1 MKRAVLLILG
11 VCFLTSI
18 TSQGFS
24 EKPLRLFFEKKIDVG
39 AEAGQEHPV
48 QQGEWLFKILQ
59 AKGYTDTQIYGLMPD
74 IRELNPHIPDLN
86 RLRPGQVLRLPGSAP
101 AQAPSPAVRVHPH
114 VPPGTYEKLPYVVRS
129 GDTLVQVL
137 QGQGVPTSL
146 IYGKY
151 LKLFLELNPDIR
163 DVNSL
168 RAGQEVILP
177 VTREA
182 AARQSPSAVAEPGRP
197 ASPATAAPATAPSG
211 APPTGGPG
219 PGAATGGGGSARPSP
234 PAPPSPAANPDAA
247 RTPTTAPVEQ
257 PAQAATPEAPQA
269 RLPETPEAKAA
280 PTETREVRTGL
291 PFIRTVLEQMG
302 FRFVPG
308 DESMFPLPGTGWL
321 HVKMFETPLVD
332 APWGDKIIFCPVP
345 KGSDWIENA
354 NKLGMRVCTVSP
366 QWPLQ
371 EVLGKLASAFP
382 GKFRLWGSGRDLVLS
397 RGGIGLTLQ
406 SPQMTITEYGGRK
419 VVHMVWARQTPGEP
433 PLPQGLHEV
442 LEPAQVRVI
451 ELDAYNELNRLPARP
466 QASIYVPVATHMDL
480 MRALNPSNPEEFFG
494 QTPPQDLPALLQL
507 LRAKDLLQQGLAQA
521 SWAGGNLSRIAVQVP
536 AWTVAGGATRIALL
550 DRRFADPYLVSVL
563 SQEGYACFVLPD

>member
-24 EKPLRLFFEKKIDVG
+24 EKPLRLFFEKNIRVET
-39 AEAGQEHPV
+39 EAGPEHPV

-59 AKGYTDTQIYGLMPD
+59 AKGYTDTQIYRLMPD

-101 AQAPSPAVRVHPH
+101 AQAPSPAVRVHPP
-114 VPPGTYEKLPYVVRS
+114 VPPGTYDKLPYVVRS

-151 LKLFLELNPDIR
+151 LKLFLELNPDIQ

-177 VTREA
+177 VTKGGGTT
-182 AARQSPSAVAEPGRP
+182 PAVAPPEQATSPTPVSPAP
-197 ASPATAAPATAPSG
+197 ASPVTPKAAGTGSGTAVADGVP
-211 APPTGGPG
+211 APPT
-219 PGAATGGGGSARPSP
+219 P
-234 PAPPSPAANPDAA
+234 PTAQTPPPEPIPSPAP
-247 RTPTTAPVEQ
+247 TPAPVEQ
-257 PAQAATPEAPQA
+257 PAQAPAPA
-269 RLPETPEAKAA
+269 PAPDRAPGAPEAKTA
-280 PTETREVRTGL
+280 PVEAREVRTGL
-291 PFIRTVLEQMG
+291 PFIRTVLEQLG

-332 APWGDKIIFCPVP
+332 APWGDKVIFCPVP
-345 KGSDWIENA
+345 KSSDWIENA

-371 EVLGKLASAFP
+371 EVLGKLASSFP

-419 VVHMVWARQTPGEP
+419 VVHMIWARQTPGEP

-442 LEPAQVRVI
+442 LEPAQVKII

-480 MRALNPSNPEEFFG
+480 IRAINPPNPEAFFG
-494 QTPPQDLPALLQL
+494 QTPPQDLPSLLQL

-536 AWTVAGGATRIALL
+536 AWIVTGGASRIALL
-550 DRRFADPYLVSVL
+550 DKRYADPYLVSVL
-563 SQEGYACFVLPD
+563 SQEGYACFILPD

>member
-24 EKPLRLFFEKKIDVG
+24 EKPLRLFFEKKIDVE
-39 AEAGQEHPV
+39 AEPGQEHPV

-59 AKGYTDTQIYGLMPD
+59 AKGYTDSQIYGLMPD

-86 RLRPGQVLRLPGSAP
+86 RLRPGQVIRLPGSAP
-101 AQAPSPAVRVHPH
+101 AQAPSAAVRELSQ
-114 VPPGTYEKLPYVVRS
+114 VPPGTYDKLPYVVRS

-137 QGQGVPTSL
+137 QGQGVPTGL

-151 LKLFLELNPDIR
+151 LKLFLELNPDIQ

-177 VTREA
+177 VIKAASAPLAPPREETPE
-182 AARQSPSAVAEPGRP
+182 QPTV
-197 ASPATAAPATAPSG
+197 PATTAQEPVQTRV
-211 APPTGGPG
+211 AG
-219 PGAATGGGGSARPSP
+219 PGAPVAAGVPVPPAFPTTATSQAPPPEPTPAPAEQPVPP
-234 PAPPSPAANPDAA
+234 PAPAPE
-247 RTPTTAPVEQ
+247 RTPD
-257 PAQAATPEAPQA
+257 
-269 RLPETPEAKAA
+269 TPEAKTA
-280 PTETREVRTGL
+280 PAETREVRAGL
-291 PFIRTVLEQMG
+291 PFIRTVLEQLG

-321 HVKMFETPLVD
+321 HIKMFETPLVD
-332 APWGDKIIFCPVP
+332 APWGDKVIFCPVP
-345 KGSDWIENA
+345 KSSDWIANA

-371 EVLGKLASAFP
+371 EVLGKLASTFP

-419 VVHMVWARQTPGEP
+419 LVHMIWARQTPGEP

-442 LEPAQVRVI
+442 LEPAQVKVI

-466 QASIYVPVATHMDL
+466 QESIYVPVATHMDL
-480 MRALNPSNPEEFFG
+480 MRAINPQDPEAFFG
-494 QTPPQDLPALLQL
+494 QTPPQDLPSLLQL

-536 AWTVAGGATRIALL
+536 AWLVSGGASRIALL
-550 DRRFADPYLVSVL
+550 DRRYADPYLVSVL
-563 SQEGYACFVLPD
+563 SQEGYACFILPD

>member
-24 EKPLRLFFEKKIDVG
+24 EKPLRLFFEKKIDVE

-86 RLRPGQVLRLPGSAP
+86 RLRPGQVIRLPGSAP
-101 AQAPSPAVRVHPH
+101 AQAPSAAVRELSQ
-114 VPPGTYEKLPYVVRS
+114 VPPGTYDKLPYVVRS
-129 GDTLVQVL
+129 GDTLIQIL

-151 LKLFLELNPDIR
+151 LKLFLELNPDIA

-177 VTREA
+177 VTKGTA
-182 AARQSPSAVAEPGRP
+182 AVPPPVKVTPEQPS
-197 ASPATAAPATAPSG
+197 APATPAQGP
-211 APPTGGPG
+211 AQTAVAGPG
-219 PGAATGGGGSARPSP
+219 DAVAGGVPAP
-234 PAPPSPAANPDAA
+234 PAPAVAQTQPPEPAPSPEPEP
-247 RTPTTAPVEQ
+247 TPMEKAVPAE
-257 PAQAATPEAPQA
+257 AQAPAPEPTPDRAPHA
-269 RLPETPEAKAA
+269 PEAKTA
-280 PTETREVRTGL
+280 PTEAREVRTGL
-291 PFIRTVLEQMG
+291 PFIRTVLEQLG

-332 APWGDKIIFCPVP
+332 APWGDKVIFCPVP
-345 KGSDWIENA
+345 KSSDWIANA

-419 VVHMVWARQTPGEP
+419 VVHMIWARQTPGEP

-442 LEPAQVRVI
+442 LEPAQVKVI

-466 QASIYVPVATHMDL
+466 QDSIYVPVATHMDL
-480 MRALNPSNPEEFFG
+480 MRAINPPNPEEFFG
-494 QTPPQDLPALLQL
+494 QTPPQDLPSLLQL

-536 AWTVAGGATRIALL
+536 AWTVAGGASRIALL
-550 DRRFADPYLVSVL
+550 DKRYADPYLVSVL

>member
-18 TSQGFS
+18 TRQGFS
-24 EKPLRLFFEKKIDVG
+24 EKPLRLFFEKNIRVESED
-39 AEAGQEHPV
+39 GQEHPV

-59 AKGYTDTQIYGLMPD
+59 AKGYTDTQIYRLMPD

-86 RLRPGQVLRLPGSAP
+86 RLRPGQVLRLPGAAP
-101 AQAPSPAVRVHPH
+101 ATTPSPAVRVHPS
-114 VPPGTYEKLPYVVRS
+114 VPPGTYEKVPYVVRT

-151 LKLFLELNPDIR
+151 LKLFLELNPDVP
-163 DVNSL
+163 DVDSL

-177 VTREA
+177 VIANAVAPVVPPAETAPARPVAPPTAAPGPAQTAIAGSGAAVA
-182 AARQSPSAVAEPGRP
+182 AAVP
-197 ASPATAAPATAPSG
+197 ASPAPTTVQAPPPEPTPAPEPAPAPPEKPAPVET
-211 APPTGGPG
+211 P
-219 PGAATGGGGSARPSP
+219 P
-234 PAPPSPAANPDAA
+234 PAPERAPDA
-247 RTPTTAPVEQ
+247 
-257 PAQAATPEAPQA
+257 
-269 RLPETPEAKAA
+269 PETKAPPA
-280 PTETREVRTGL
+280 ETKEVRTGL

-308 DESMFPLPGTGWL
+308 DESMFPMPGSGWL

-332 APWGDKIIFCPVP
+332 APWGDKVIFCPVP

-371 EVLGKLASAFP
+371 EVLGKLASSFP

-419 VVHMVWARQTPGEP
+419 IVHMVWARQTPGEP

-494 QTPPQDLPALLQL
+494 QTPPQDLPSLLQL
-507 LRAKDLLQQGLAQA
+507 LRGKDLLQQGLAQA
-521 SWAGGNLSRIAVQVP
+521 SWAGGNMSRIAVQVP
-536 AWTVAGGATRIALL
+536 AWTVSGGASRIALL
-550 DRRFADPYLVSVL
+550 DKRYADPYLVSVL
-563 SQEGYACFVLPD
+563 SNEGYACFVLPD

>member
-11 VCFLTSI
+11 VCVLTSI
-18 TSQGFS
+18 TRQGFS
-24 EKPLRLFFEKKIDVG
+24 EKPLRLFFEKNIHVE
-39 AEAGQEHPV
+39 AEADQEHSV

-59 AKGYTDTQIYGLMPD
+59 AKGYTDTQIYRLMPD
-74 IRELNPHIPDLN
+74 IREINPHIPDLN
-86 RLRPGQVLRLPGSAP
+86 RLRPGQVIRLPGSAP
-101 AQAPSPAVRVHPH
+101 AQAPSAAVRIQSQ
-114 VPPGTYEKLPYVVRS
+114 VPPGTYDKLPYVVRS

-151 LKLFLELNPDIR
+151 LKLFLELNPGIQ

-177 VTREA
+177 VTKA
-182 AARQSPSAVAEPGRP
+182 AAAPLAPPREPATEQP
-197 ASPATAAPATAPSG
+197 AALATAAQRPAQPVVA
-211 APPTGGPG
+211 G
-219 PGAATGGGGSARPSP
+219 PGAPVAAGL
-234 PAPPSPAANPDAA
+234 PAPPPPPAAAAVHAPAPEPTPPPEPTPAPAEQPVPAPAPAPAPERAPDA
-247 RTPTTAPVEQ
+247 
-257 PAQAATPEAPQA
+257 
-269 RLPETPEAKAA
+269 PEAKTSPAEA
-280 PTETREVRTGL
+280 REVRTGL
-291 PFIRTVLEQMG
+291 PFIRTVLEQLG

-332 APWGDKIIFCPVP
+332 APWGDKVIFCPVP
-345 KGSDWIENA
+345 KSSDWIENA

-371 EVLGKLASAFP
+371 EVLGKLASSFP

-419 VVHMVWARQTPGEP
+419 IVHMIWARQTPGEP
-433 PLPQGLHEV
+433 ALPQGLHEV
-442 LEPAQVRVI
+442 LEPAQVKVI
-451 ELDAYNELNRLPARP
+451 ELDSYNELNRLPARS
-466 QASIYVPVATHMDL
+466 QASIYVPVATHMEL
-480 MRALNPSNPEEFFG
+480 IRAINPQNPEAFFG
-494 QTPPQDLPALLQL
+494 QTPPQDLPSLLQL

-521 SWAGGNLSRIAVQVP
+521 SWTGGNLSRIAVQVP
-536 AWTVAGGATRIALL
+536 AWLVSGGASRIALL
-550 DRRFADPYLVSVL
+550 DKRYADPYLVSVL
-563 SQEGYACFVLPD
+563 SQDGYACFVLPD